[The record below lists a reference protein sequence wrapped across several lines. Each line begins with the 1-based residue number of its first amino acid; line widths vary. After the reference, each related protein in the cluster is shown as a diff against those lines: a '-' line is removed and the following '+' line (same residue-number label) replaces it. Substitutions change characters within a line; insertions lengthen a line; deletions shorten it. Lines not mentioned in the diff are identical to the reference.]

1 MSEAGKTANEALVEL
16 SVDSLLAEAR
26 TRAGLIDFGEDGFR
40 ERLHALC
47 AMYDGPAGLS
57 RRGRKA
63 TRHRLVQLLTN
74 RLLVQK
80 TLTEHPEIRA
90 RPIGKP
96 LYLTGLPRTGTS
108 ALFNLLAAD
117 PAARP
122 LRYWEGVYPTPPS
135 GADPVAPGAPD
146 PRIAQLAESLE
157 RARAR
162 NPEMAKIH
170 AVTAEGPEECV
181 QLLAHTLGGVQNG
194 IEPMISPYREHFFA
208 QDLGPVY
215 AYYADLLRLVDWQR
229 PGERWLLKSPAHLWA
244 LDHLVDN
251 FADACIVWTHR
262 NPLAIIGSYCSMM
275 VALMSIREHVDP
287 LALGPLVLE
296 YLARSVERG
305 MAARDAGDPRRF
317 VDVAYRDFVEA
328 PRRTAERIYDA
339 FGLTFTP
346 ATSAAMEQHVA
357 SNPQNK
363 HGAHAYS
370 LEQFGLTPTDVTTRL
385 AAYIERFNLT

>member
-1 MSEAGKTANEALVEL
+1 MNAVTNEAPVDL

-26 TRAGLIDFGEDGFR
+26 ARTGLVDFGEDGFR

-57 RRGRKA
+57 PRGRKA

-80 TLTEHPEIRA
+80 TLGEHPEIRA
-90 RPIGKP
+90 RPISKP

-122 LRYWEGVYPTPPS
+122 LRYWEGVYPAPPTE
-135 GADPVAPGAPD
+135 PLAPGTPD
-146 PRIAQLAESLE
+146 PRIATLTASLE
-157 RARAR
+157 RAAAR

-170 AVTAEGPEECV
+170 AVTALGPEECV

-208 QDLGPVY
+208 QDLRPVY

-244 LDHLVDN
+244 LDHLVAN
-251 FADACIVWTHR
+251 FSDACIVWTHR

-275 VALMSIREHVDP
+275 VALMSIREHVDA

-305 MAARDAGDPRRF
+305 MAARDAGDGRRF
-317 VDVAYRDFVEA
+317 VDIRYDDFVTH
-328 PRRTAERIYDA
+328 PLRTAERIYEA
-339 FGLTFTP
+339 FGLLLTP
-346 ATSAAMEQHVA
+346 ATAAAFEQHVA

-363 HGAHAYS
+363 HGTHRYS
-370 LEQFGLTPTDVTTRL
+370 LEQFGLTPADVTTRL
-385 AAYIERFNLT
+385 ARYLDRFAI